1 MRAGNERGLVEK
13 KERSLT
19 AESLEQA
26 TINGT
31 MYFRF

>member
-1 MRAGNERGLVEK
+1 MRAGDERGLVEK

-19 AESLEQA
+19 ESLEQA
-26 TINGT
+26 TVNGT